1 LQFSLAG
8 RDLVESVAGRAIERA
23 KGHEMPEI
31 NAATGALTIPIWAV
45 GAVAAVFV
53 VLMMLAIAQS
63 GTAVVM
69 NTLFRA
75 SIGIAAVSA
84 GWIYFE
90 HTQWQERT
98 DARRA
103 LDERV
108 AALLARAVAP
118 GSPLSCLNELA
129 GDAVEAACE
138 KAVFASPESVSAAV
152 NYVTA
157 EFRLLADGAAY
168 ATRADTAYWR
178 ELAQVKVALQLD
190 RFGIVAHVLAGQGCT
205 AETCDA
211 AGLIGDSSRVLA
223 NLRDHVF
230 DSYVEKSTVA
240 WNAPPMASAAAV
252 ATTAGAAARVA
263 TPVSPQYDFP
273 SASSIPPVNIMAPE
287 PAPRSAAAT
296 GQAAPSATTPRQ
308 QAAAPLPPRHPS
320 QARPPAAAA
329 SRPAATRPSSAPV
342 AAGEAPTDGA
352 GTPSS
357 QSQ

>member
-1 LQFSLAG
+1 
-8 RDLVESVAGRAIERA
+8 
-23 KGHEMPEI
+23 MPEI
-31 NAATGALTIPIWAV
+31 NAATGALTLPIWAV

-53 VLMMLAIAQS
+53 VLIMLAIAQA
-63 GTAVVM
+63 GTAIVM

-75 SIGIAAVSA
+75 AIGIAAVSA
-84 GWIYFE
+84 GWIYLE
-90 HTQWQERT
+90 HTQWQERS

-103 LDERV
+103 LDERA
-108 AALLARAVAP
+108 AALLTRAVAP

-152 NYVTA
+152 SYVTA
-157 EFRLLADGAAY
+157 EFGLLVDGAAY
-168 ATRADTAYWR
+168 AARADTAYWR
-178 ELAQVKVALQLD
+178 QLAQLKVALQLD

-211 AGLIGDSSRVLA
+211 ADLIGDSSHVLA

-230 DSYVEKSTVA
+230 DTYVEKSTAV
-240 WNAPPMASAAAV
+240 WNAPPMAPAAAV
-252 ATTAGAAARVA
+252 TAGAAAARVA

-287 PAPRSAAAT
+287 PAPAPRSGTAAT
-296 GQAAPSATTPRQ
+296 GQAAPSGAAPRQ
-308 QAAAPLPPRHPS
+308 QAAAPPPPRHPQ
-320 QARPPAAAA
+320 QARPPAAA
-329 SRPAATRPSSAPV
+329 SRQAGAKPATPPAAPV
-342 AAGEAPTDGA
+342 ATGEAPTDGA
-352 GTPSS
+352 ATPSS

>member
-1 LQFSLAG
+1 
-8 RDLVESVAGRAIERA
+8 
-23 KGHEMPEI
+23 MPEI

-45 GAVAAVFV
+45 GATAAIFV
-53 VLMMLAIAQS
+53 VLMMLAIAQA
-63 GTAVVM
+63 GTAVAM

-75 SIGIAAVSA
+75 AIGIAAVSA

-103 LDERV
+103 LDERA
-108 AALLARAVAP
+108 AALLTRAVAP
-118 GSPLSCLNELA
+118 GSSLSCLNELA
-129 GDAVEAACE
+129 GDAVQAACE

-152 NYVTA
+152 SYVTA
-157 EFRLLADGAAY
+157 EFGLLVDGAAY
-168 ATRADTAYWR
+168 ATRADAAHWR
-178 ELAQVKVALQLD
+178 ELAQLKVALQLD

-211 AGLIGDSSRVLA
+211 ADLIGDSSHVLA

-230 DSYVEKSTVA
+230 DSYVEKFTAV
-240 WNAPPMASAAAV
+240 WNAPSMASAAAV
-252 ATTAGAAARVA
+252 TTTAGAAAARMA

-287 PAPRSAAAT
+287 PAPRSGTAAT
-296 GQAAPSATTPRQ
+296 GQAGPSGAAPRQ
-308 QAAAPLPPRHPS
+308 QAAAPPPPRHPQ
-320 QARPPAAAA
+320 QARPPAAA
-329 SRPAATRPSSAPV
+329 SRQAGAKPATPPAAPV
-342 AAGEAPTDGA
+342 ATGEAPTDGA